1 MTEQEA
7 KTKPLHEVWE
17 RFNAINCRF
26 LKWTPAYVA
35 PIHTFEARLEWEMEV
50 AMLYGVLSERC
61 KRVDDADGWS
71 TRFRF
76 DNRVLVS
83 YYVDKSGNR
92 VASSR
97 NDTIETAKNLSAA
110 YSFWVW
116 ELEQRALENPADA
129 GNNPSETA

>member
-1 MTEQEA
+1 MTESEA
-7 KTKPLHEVWE
+7 REKPLHEVWE

-35 PIHTFEARLEWEMEV
+35 PIHTFEARLEWEREV
-50 AMLYGVLSERC
+50 AMLYGILSERC

-76 DNRVLVS
+76 DNRILASS
-83 YYVDKSGNR
+83 YHDHRGDKTQC
-92 VASSR
+92 SR
-97 NDTIETAKNLSAA
+97 NDNGETAKNLSAA

-116 ELEQRALENPADA
+116 ELEQMLAENPATA